1 MHANKNIVDL
11 IQELKQAKKAIILAH
26 NYQPPPI
33 QDVADLTGDSLEL
46 SRRAAS
52 TDAEVIVFCGVGFMA
67 ETAAIL
73 NPGKIVLLPNPKAG
87 CPMAD
92 MITAEDLLGVRKKYP
107 GVPVITY
114 VNSTAAVK
122 AESTV
127 CCTSANCIKVADSFK
142 DTDTLYMAPDQ
153 NLAMYTAR
161 HTGKTIHYWH
171 GHCPIHNKLS
181 VEQVRKSKAEH
192 PEAVFIAHPECR
204 PEVLEL
210 ADLVQSTS
218 GMLRF
223 VQESSEESFIIGT
236 ETGILYPMQKLAP
249 EKRLYPASKTMVCP
263 DMKKTSLED
272 VLRSLETLTP
282 RITVPEDIRLRALE
296 AVERMLAV
304 H

>member
-1 MHANKNIVDL
+1 MNVSKDTIRR
-11 IQELKQAKKAIILAH
+11 IQELKQEKKAIILAH
-26 NYQPPPI
+26 NYQPPAI

-46 SRRAAS
+46 SRHASATEAA
-52 TDAEVIVFCGVGFMA
+52 VIVFCGVGFMA

-73 NPGKIVLLPNPKAG
+73 NPGKIVLLPNPRAG

-92 MITAEDLLGVRKKYP
+92 MITPGNVKDIRRQYP
-107 GVPVITY
+107 GVPIITY

-127 CCTSANCIKVADSFK
+127 CCTSSNCIRVAQSFK
-142 DTDTLYMAPDQ
+142 DADTLYMAPDQ

-161 HTGKTIHYWH
+161 HTGKTIHYWE
-171 GHCPIHNKLS
+171 GYCPIHHKLTA
-181 VEQVRKSKAEH
+181 EQVRKRKAEH
-192 PEAVFIAHPECR
+192 PEALFIAHPECR

-210 ADLVQSTS
+210 ADLVHSTS

-223 VQESSEESFIIGT
+223 VSESSESSFIIGT
-236 ETGILYPMQKLAP
+236 ETGILYPMQKRNP
-249 EKRLYPASKTMVCP
+249 EKRLYPASNTMVCP

-272 VLRSLETLTP
+272 VLRSMETMEP

-296 AVERMLAV
+296 AVERMLAIR
-304 H
+304 